1 LLSSLY
7 LPSERSRV
15 QNKITEVKVL
25 EVLTEGLGEER
36 AEEGFAD
43 ELLAWAE
50 GGRESEEVFVVS
62 GEPVG
67 DVVGVAISWTWDL
80 KQW

>member
-1 LLSSLY
+1 MMCREMTSVVRPVVDVGQLVAKS
-7 LPSERSRV
+7 
-15 QNKITEVKVL
+15 EVKVL

-67 DVVGVAISWTWDL
+67 DVVG
-80 KQW
+80 